1 MSAEVWI
8 GVATIAAIIL
18 GPVLALQIQRKL
30 DQERETKNR
39 KLGIFRTLMS
49 YRATRLAPLF
59 VQALNLI
66 DIEFTER
73 SEKPVRDAWKELQD
87 HYSDWGRKAP
97 ERRKLDDKTDSGAL
111 MNFLRDCLL
120 KWALGWATS
129 STGFM

>member
-87 HYSDWGRKAP
+87 HYSDWAGR
-97 ERRKLDDKTDSGAL
+97 RRNGGNWTTRPTRRADE
-111 MNFLRDCLL
+111 LL
-120 KWALGWATS
+120 GGQLWALLPGK
-129 STGFM
+129 